1 MMLRLL
7 RGCFLAVIL
16 FRVAFGAANADVVTE
31 IPWHPAAASY
41 RTMLFLG
48 DLEPMVWDLILE
60 AYDRPHPAA
69 ASPRPARVFFEGL
82 EGDAGDAIQR
92 AIAGNNRQ
100 ALYETTSRGLSQL
113 VRQALAGAARNLSEP
128 GGASRFA
135 LEAQALYRA
144 LREFIEQADPE
155 GGRRLGLAW
164 LELTSAVGSGGVMG
178 VGAVAADSEAFNA
191 ARAEIETYLVVNF
204 EPEAF
209 TPRRRLTPLPETVVA
224 TRGEVE
230 VAPWLPP
237 GSDLNDQVPLPMLVL
252 NFEERGIDERDLPL
266 VAFGDMLFDSPLI
279 FGEPARSLG
288 IACATC
294 HNRSDINST
303 FFIPGLSHQPGAIDV
318 RGSFFNPMF
327 NDHRRD
333 SLDIPSL
340 RGLRFTGPYGRDGRF
355 ASLRD
360 FTRNVI
366 VSEFGGPEP
375 TPFMLDALIAYMIEF
390 DFLPNSLL
398 DAQGR
403 LTQDASEAARRGE
416 VLFRQPFPQMD
427 GQSCASCH
435 FPSANF
441 LDRRAHNIGSG
452 SDGYGGARDGTFD
465 TPTLLGARFTAP
477 YFHDGS
483 LPTLASVV
491 DWFDSTYRLELT
503 AAARADLTAYLE
515 AVGDADEPYQEF
527 EGRDSVFRLAWEE
540 LTTFASTLETLL
552 PLRDGQHAS
561 LMLAT
566 VADDLARDASGM
578 TNLAARPQVYELS
591 ALLVRLREA
600 VDEGDWDRTATLWEA
615 FKQLQDDYDEDM
627 Y

>member
-1 MMLRLL
+1 MLRSL
-7 RGCFLAVIL
+7 RGCFLALVL
-16 FRVAFGAANADVVTE
+16 FKGAFGPVHADVVTE

-41 RTMLFLG
+41 RTMLFFG
-48 DLEPMVWDLILE
+48 DLEPVVWDLIFD
-60 AYDRPHPAA
+60 AYDQTHPAA
-69 ASPRPARVFFEGL
+69 ESPRPAREFFDSL
-82 EGDAGDAIQR
+82 DGDAGEAISR
-92 AIAGNNRQ
+92 AIARNDRQ
-100 ALYETTSRGLSQL
+100 ALYETTTRGLSRL
-113 VRQALAGAARNLSEP
+113 VRQTLAEAAANLSTP
-128 GGASRFA
+128 GGASRPA
-135 LEAQALYRA
+135 LEAQAIYRA
-144 LREFIEQADPE
+144 LGEFIEQADPE

-164 LELTSAVGSGGVMG
+164 LELTSAVGSAGVMG
-178 VGAVAADSEAFNA
+178 VGAVAADGEAFEA
-191 ARAEIETYLVVNF
+191 ARAEIEAYLVVNF

-209 TPRRRLTPLPETVVA
+209 APRRRLTPLPETVVA
-224 TRGEVE
+224 ARGEVG

-252 NFEERGIDERDLPL
+252 NFEERGIDETDLPL

-279 FGEPARSLG
+279 FGDPARSLG

-303 FFIPGLSHQPGAIDV
+303 FFIPGISHQPGAIDV

-327 NDHRRD
+327 NDHRRA

-435 FPSANF
+435 VPSANF

-452 SDGYGGARDGTFD
+452 SEGYDGARAGTFD

-491 DWFDSTYRLELT
+491 DWFDGTYRLELT
-503 AAARADLTAYLE
+503 EAERADLTAYLE
-515 AVGDADEPYQEF
+515 AVGDADEPYQAF

-540 LTTFASTLETLL
+540 LTTFASTFETLL
-552 PLRDGQHAS
+552 PLRDGPHAS

-578 TNLAARPQVYELS
+578 TNMAAKPRVYELS
-591 ALLVRLREA
+591 AMLVRLREA
-600 VDEGDWDRTATLWEA
+600 VDEGDWDRAATLWEA
-615 FKQLQDDYDEDM
+615 FKQLQDDYDDDM